1 MLKEKNLYKGKNLF
15 FISNR
20 DKFFKLQ
27 ADSLVNKAGVRKD
40 SIIAIVFEVDK
51 KVEITKVEGI
61 EYVDFNVSDLNF
73 MIEAKSFTFMS
84 LNNWNAPIAETL
96 INKDK
101 RVLQKLYI
109 FITDDEV
116 ERWKINYE
124 KNNCLTEDI
133 GSHISKSCILVLQ
146 CVKNFIAPVPYFKEL
161 ILKVLDR
168 KDIEFI
174 NCSIIFEILP
184 FNQSQLLRD
193 STGRDESYLKSN
205 KKRVLVGT
213 KSYKLIPFFKV
224 FKDFNRY
231 QKNSGE
237 AVELLVFQSLSNR
250 FLIDAFLLF
259 RKLLRLKDSNVTYLS
274 EMPPH
279 LYSSLIGSC
288 DYILLQDRG
297 GASTARVFAKW
308 GAGALLIKNGSPN
321 YYFFKDVY
329 KIDFISFDEKLKI
342 SERIRHE
349 DLDLLCNSYRII
361 EEEKRSIEVY
371 GKLYD
376 EKR

>member
-1 MLKEKNLYKGKNLF
+1 MLKEKEIYKGKNLF

-51 KVEITKVEGI
+51 EIEVTKIDGI
-61 EYVDFNVSDLNF
+61 EYVDFNVSDLNL
-73 MIEAKSFTFMS
+73 MMEAKSFTFMS
-84 LNNWNAPIAETL
+84 LNNWNAPIAEAL

-101 RVLQKLYI
+101 RILQKLYI

-116 ERWKINYE
+116 ERWKINYQ
-124 KNNCLTEDI
+124 KNKCLTEDFN
-133 GSHISKSCILVLQ
+133 SNISKSCISVLQ
-146 CVKNFIAPVPYFKEL
+146 NVKNFIAPVPYFKEL

-168 KDIEFI
+168 KDVEFI

-184 FNQSQLLRD
+184 FEQSQLLRE
-193 STGRDESYLKSN
+193 STGRDESYLKNN
-205 KKRVLVGT
+205 KKRVLIGT
-213 KSYKLIPFFKV
+213 KSYKIIPFLKV
-224 FKDFNRY
+224 LNDFNRY
-231 QKNSGE
+231 QKSSGE
-237 AVELLVFQSLSNR
+237 AVELLVFQNLLNR
-250 FLIDAFLLF
+250 FLIDAFLLV
-259 RKLLRLKDSNVTYLS
+259 RKLLRLKNTNVTYLS

-308 GAGALLIKNGSPN
+308 GAGALLIKYGSPN

-329 KIDFISFDEKLKI
+329 KIDFISFDEKLKV

-349 DLDLLCNSYRII
+349 NLDTHSNSCKII
-361 EEEKRSIEVY
+361 EEERRSIEIY
-371 GKLYD
+371 RKLYD
-376 EKR
+376 QEY